1 MKKLALLSML
11 FIAGLFFSC
20 EETDTQQAETPEA
33 ITKEVPKPVHN
44 TLSEADKKAGWKLLF
59 DGKSMDQW
67 RLFKK
72 DTLAGW
78 AIQNGEMQALGTGG
92 LNGKGSDIITKETF
106 SNFELS
112 LEWKISPEGNSGIFF
127 NVVEDEDLNAVY
139 ESGPEYQLIDDIGF
153 PQKIEDWQMTAA
165 NYAMHPAPDAK
176 PKKVGEFNHSKIK
189 VENGHVEHWLN
200 GDKVVE
206 YDLWTPKWMKMVQE
220 GKWKEFKKYG
230 LAKSGH
236 IALQDHGNQ
245 IWFRNVKVR
254 NLGLIKK

>member
-1 MKKLALLSML
+1 MKKSSFLFSIFFLATL
-11 FIAGLFFSC
+11 IISC
-20 EETDTQQAETPEA
+20 GESTPTAEKPKTETVKTNTTPS
-33 ITKEVPKPVHN
+33 HN
-44 TLSEADKKAGWKLLF
+44 TLTEAEKKAGWQLLF
-59 DGKSMDQW
+59 DGKSMDKW

-72 DTLAGW
+72 DVLTGW
-78 AIQNGEMQALGTGG
+78 AINNGEMQALGTGG
-92 LNGKGSDIITKETF
+92 LNGKGSDIVSKETF
-106 SNFELS
+106 TNFELS

-153 PQKIEDWQMTAA
+153 PQDIEDWQMTAA

-189 VENGHVEHWLN
+189 VNNGHVEHWLN

-206 YDLWTPKWMKMVQE
+206 YDLWTDEWNKMITE
-220 GKWKEFKKYG
+220 GKWKDFKKYG
-230 LAKSGH
+230 RAKSGH

-245 IWFRNVKVR
+245 IWFRNIKIR
-254 NLGLIKK
+254 NL